1 MKYIFIKKSTGN
13 YIRKIDAQH
22 GILREVADSAN
33 VEPASSLVNPND
45 FELIKEQ
52 EQVNIISKEISKLS
66 IKRKLESY
74 GKWDSF
80 KAFLSTVPSIDDEF
94 WLAQS
99 LKTDDPIFT
108 QYSGIIKSQIGLSD
122 EQFNA
127 LIND

>member
-1 MKYIFIKKSTGN
+1 MKYIFIKKSNGN
-13 YIRKIDAQH
+13 YIRKIDGQY
-22 GILREVADSAN
+22 GILREIIDSAN

-45 FELIKEQ
+45 FELIQ
-52 EQVNIISKEISKLS
+52 EQQPVNIVSKEISKLS

-80 KAFLSTVPSIDDEF
+80 KTFLSTIPSVDDEF

-99 LKTDDPIFT
+99 LRTDDPIFT
-108 QYSGIIKSQIGLSD
+108 QYSVIIKNQIGLSD

-127 LIND
+127 LLTD